1 MKHIERADL
10 LIASF
15 VSAVLGSITA
25 TTAMEL
31 LF

>member
-1 MKHIERADL
+1 MKHIDRVDL
-10 LIASF
+10 LVASF

>member
-1 MKHIERADL
+1 MKHIDKVDL
-10 LIASF
+10 LFASF